1 MSVLTDAEMQSK
13 VAEFKESIKDKTMEE
28 LESIEQDLI
37 KEFDELN
44 DKRKETEFTLPTKN
58 WKETS
63 ETICKFLDKKEAAWN
78 VGFAL
83 IGIYEFWKQEKNP
96 KKIPFAVFELTIQ
109 TLGDLTYKGY
119 DEWTAIAGVNK
130 WFEPMHPHYAEIVMN
145 MRYLGM
151 KHSAVQDLMELH
163 KPVKQAD

>member
-78 VGFAL
+78 VGFNAFTFQN
-83 IGIYEFWKQEKNP
+83 I
-96 KKIPFAVFELTIQ
+96 T
-109 TLGDLTYKGY
+109 
-119 DEWTAIAGVNK
+119 
-130 WFEPMHPHYAEIVMN
+130 
-145 MRYLGM
+145 
-151 KHSAVQDLMELH
+151 
-163 KPVKQAD
+163 